1 MRLLVLAD
9 DLTGAA
15 DAGSQAARHRV
26 PAALL
31 PAPEDDPARL
41 PTEAVIVNTATRHA
55 PAGTDRPRFDLP
67 ACCYLKFDSTLRGR
81 IGSELE
87 WLVERTGRP
96 AIFAPAY
103 PAVGRVT
110 RGGVHFVDGLPV
122 SQTAFGRDALAPVGE
137 SHLPTLLARQTRT
150 PVESVRIERLE
161 RALSGGPRI
170 VVVDAERDADL
181 AAIAAIVHRTRPEP
195 LCAGAA
201 ALLDALLPGWP
212 LRRAPLPA
220 PPPLRPLLVIAG
232 SLHPVSLAQARAGLA
247 AGFAVADDRAAAR
260 LLNGESLLLQPGG
273 PGGPGDPRVAERL
286 AARAAA
292 IVADLA
298 AAGRRCGLCCFGG
311 ETSAA
316 VLRALRMTGPLTPA
330 GELEPGVNLLAVRDH
345 ATIGGV
351 VLKCGGFGGEDLL
364 ARLAG
369 SGA

>member
-1 MRLLVLAD
+1 MRLLILAD

-31 PAPEDDPARL
+31 PAPEVDPARL
-41 PTEAVIVNTATRHA
+41 ADEAVIVNTATRHA

-67 ACCYLKFDSTLRGR
+67 SCCYLKFDSTLRGR

-87 WLVERTGRP
+87 WVVERTGRP
-96 AIFAPAY
+96 VVFAPAY
-103 PAVGRVT
+103 PAAGRVT
-110 RGGVHFVDGLPV
+110 RDGVHYVDGLPV
-122 SQTAFGRDALAPVGE
+122 SETAFGRDPLAPVGE
-137 SHLPTLLARQTRT
+137 SHIPTLLSRQTRL
-150 PVESVRIERLE
+150 PCESVRVEQLE
-161 RALSGGPRI
+161 RALAGGPRI
-170 VVVDAERDADL
+170 VVVDAESDADL
-181 AAIAAIVHRTRPEP
+181 AAVAAIVHRTRPEP

-212 LRRAPLPA
+212 LRRADPPD

-232 SLHPVSLAQARAGLA
+232 SLHPVSLAQVRAGLT
-247 AGFAVADDRAAAR
+247 AGLADDDDRAAAR
-260 LLNGESLLLQPGG
+260 LLNGESVLLQPGEA
-273 PGGPGDPRVAERL
+273 GGPGDPRVAERL
-286 AARAAA
+286 AARASEIIAA
-292 IVADLA
+292 LA
-298 AAGRRCGLCCFGG
+298 AAGGRCGLCCFGG

-316 VLRALRMTGPLTPA
+316 VLRAMRMTGPLTPA

-345 ATIGGV
+345 ATIGGM